1 VKGTAYKPEETV
13 VLVTGASSGIG
24 RACATRLHHRGYTVY
39 GTSRRRAE
47 ESPPVANVPYPMIQM
62 DVDDGVSVQ
71 AGVAHLLDEAG
82 GVDVVINCAGFGIAG
97 AIEETAIDE
106 AKAQFE
112 TNLFGVLRVCQ
123 AVLPT
128 MREQRQGRIINISSI
143 AGIIGT
149 PFQGLYSA
157 SKFALEGLS
166 ETLSAE
172 VAPFRIQVVVVEPGD
187 FQTEFTSRRRTTRG
201 TGPGS
206 PYHASFQ
213 RALRVIEADETGGGH
228 PDQVARLVER
238 IVRKRRPRL
247 RYAVGPVAERLAA
260 FLRPLVPGRWFARGI
275 AAYYRI

>member
-1 VKGTAYKPEETV
+1 MKASACKPEETV

-24 RACATRLHHRGYTVY
+24 RACATRLHNRGYSVY
-39 GTSRRRAE
+39 GTSRRSAE
-47 ESPPVANVPYPMIQM
+47 ESPQVASAPFHMIQM
-62 DVDDGVSVQ
+62 DVDDDASVRGGVDR
-71 AGVAHLLDEAG
+71 LLQEAG
-82 GVDVVINCAGFGIAG
+82 GVDIAINCAGFGIAG

-128 MREQRQGRIINISSI
+128 MREQRRGKIINISSI

-166 ETLSAE
+166 ETLSTE
-172 VAPFRIQVVVVEPGD
+172 VASYGIQVVLVEPGD

-228 PDQVARLVER
+228 PDRVARLVER
-238 IVRKRRPRL
+238 IVRKKHPRL

-260 FLRPLVPGRWFARGI
+260 FLRPLIPGRWFARGI
-275 AAYYRI
+275 AAYYQI